1 MVHPMNN
8 DISLE
13 ALKAGDKA
21 AFARLVETH
30 SPVIYRLALRMV
42 NNPQDAEDVLQE
54 TFIKAYQHLAD
65 FDGRARLSTWLY
77 RIATNEAL
85 MLLRK
90 RKVESLSIDAPAGDN
105 AEAEQ
110 EPLEIVDWSHLPE
123 DALLTDEA
131 RAYLEEAVR
140 ALPAGLK
147 AVFLL
152 REIEGLSTRE
162 TAEILHLSEAA
173 VKTRLSRARLR
184 LRERLSV
191 YYRAQLEQKP

>member
-1 MVHPMNN
+1 M
-8 DISLE
+8 DEKSLLQ
-13 ALKAGDKA
+13 ALKAGDRA
-21 AFARLVETH
+21 AFAYLVETH
-30 SPVIYRLALRMV
+30 SPAIYRLALRMV

-54 TFIKAYQHLAD
+54 TFIKAFQHVGR

-90 RKVESLSIDAPAGDN
+90 RKADSISLEAPAGD
-105 AEAEQ
+105 EVPEEQ

-123 DALLTDEA
+123 DTLLTDEV

-140 ALPAGLK
+140 SLPESLK
-147 AVFLL
+147 TVFLL

-162 TAEILHLSEAA
+162 TAEILQLSEAA

-184 LRERLSV
+184 LREQLSV
-191 YYRAQLEQKP
+191 YYRSQMEYEK